1 MPVGQL
7 SSERPQFES
16 QPLVAER
23 FNRFYRRS
31 QARQD
36 RTEVRN
42 SLLSTSH
49 LPSQQGRTG
58 FSFNFLV
65 QH

>member
-36 RTEVRN
+36 SR
-42 SLLSTSH
+42 LSTSH